1 MAVPASF
8 VDEDDLCPNSLHLVR
23 AVESRD
29 LIGQAKGILMERE
42 GCTAEAAFR
51 HLVEASQQRNMK
63 VVDVAAEISASVG
76 SHAEPHTHAPRVNRL
91 PSAKATGT
99 SSDKNRDEHRRLGT
113 PDHDRG

>member
-8 VDEDDLCPNSLHLVR
+8 VNEDDLCPNCLHLVR

-51 HLVEASQQRNMK
+51 RLVEASQRSNMK
-63 VVDVAAEISASVG
+63 VVDVAAEISASAGRHV
-76 SHAEPHTHAPRVNRL
+76 EPHAPRANRL

-99 SSDKNRDEHRRLGT
+99 SSDKNRDEHRRLGS
-113 PDHDRG
+113 PDHERG